1 MRHFVN
7 IALLLCFATLAISG
21 VMSYA
26 LPFDIDTARVHIV
39 FGLATLILIG
49 LHLIGKGKYFKA
61 IFSSKSKIS
70 VPKKNLALIFIAWL
84 GLLFAS
90 LKNAE
95 PAKIILSQS
104 YESRRAHEIVRPN
117 PLIQSLSDKNNHNTT
132 RLKEKNQQKALA
144 IHLNF
149 NHELKS
155 TTALA
160 IWAES
165 KAGTLIETLYISPEL
180 AYSEKVKWNG
190 KETERQKLLPIWRHR
205 YTLLTGIDPDGELD
219 LASGATSNHSFS
231 LEKYLKTDGDE
242 YALFVEI
249 KEAGFDS
256 VIYSTYVDHSEKKKY
271 RLLEITGNSTPTE
284 NSPKGSINYDTEN
297 IKNTPLDLGLIES
310 LN

>member
-39 FGLATLILIG
+39 FGLATLILIA
-49 LHLIGKGKYFKA
+49 LHLIGKGKYFKS
-61 IFSSKSKIS
+61 IFSSKSKLSI
-70 VPKKNLALIFIAWL
+70 PKKNLALIFIAWL

-117 PLIQSLSDKNNHNTT
+117 PLIQSLSDKSSHNTT
-132 RLKEKNQQKALA
+132 RLKEKTQQKALA

-149 NHELKS
+149 DESLQS
-155 TTALA
+155 SPALA

-180 AYSEKVKWNG
+180 AYSEKVKWND

-231 LEKYLKTDGDE
+231 LEKHLKTDGDE

-271 RLLEITGNSTPTE
+271 RLLEITGNSTPSE

-297 IKNTPLDLGLIES
+297 IKNAPLELGLVES